1 MLNLSAHTS
10 DVPLALANRRGWEYF
25 DQKLTALRVND
36 VENIMERGRLLIE
49 AADELERG
57 SYEATVKRHFDLSYA
72 RKLRI
77 IAAHPVLSHRS
88 HANALPPHPETLY
101 QLSKL
106 PEDAL
111 RAKLKD
117 GSINP
122 KTERRDV
129 ARWRAERRGEIEV
142 DGKTIK
148 RKPSV
153 TEQLKA
159 AKTEIDRLKQIV
171 GGEHLFDPN
180 NTSDRQIA
188 ETMIGRLQGWHG
200 RAQGSPPHVR
210 DSRSAK
216 KQGAPLMTQ
225 CAVDLRL
232 IDIPASLRREA
243 AA

>member
-101 QLSKL
+101 QLTKL
-106 PEDAL
+106 PAEVL
-111 RAKLKD
+111 QAKLKD
-117 GSINP
+117 GSIIP
-122 KTERRDV
+122 KLERKEV
-129 ARWRAERRGEIEV
+129 ARWRKGEQGEVTV
-142 DGKTIK
+142 DGKTVE
-148 RKPSV
+148 RKPST

-159 AKTEIDRLKQIV
+159 ARAEIETLKAKLKS
-171 GGEHLFDPN
+171 GGGSLFDLKA
-180 NTSDRQIA
+180 DGVKEIA
-188 ETMIGRLQGWHG
+188 EVIAATVPEGK
-200 RAQGSPPHVR
+200 A
-210 DSRSAK
+210 SA
-216 KQGAPLMTQ
+216 L
-225 CAVDLRL
+225 
-232 IDIPASLRREA
+232 ASAIA
-243 AA
+243 AAVKERKRKRQAPAG